1 MRDPAAR
8 GRLFRKYV
16 VVLLVLVG
24 GVLMASSLVELYFS
38 YRETQRG
45 IVRVERATA
54 GAAAARIEQFLREVE
69 LQVLETTR
77 TASDDP
83 DASQVGPARLGFR
96 EGLGAALAEQRE
108 LDFLRVLRNV
118 PAIAELSH
126 LDLAG
131 KEQLRVSRLEP
142 DVVGSQEDFSRAP
155 KFLQAKA
162 GKTYWSPVY
171 LKNEF
176 EPYATLAVPS
186 GKHAVEVTTAE
197 VSLGAVLR
205 TVSQIE
211 VGPGGYVYVVDSRDQ
226 LVAHPDGRLLRTR
239 RDLST
244 LAQVQ
249 AARAERSGPAS
260 EAVVADG
267 LGGGRVLAAHAT
279 IAPLGWLVFVERPAA
294 DAYAPLRAPI
304 VRSAVIF
311 VLGLGLS
318 VLASILLARRMVAP
332 IRVLQEGA
340 ARIGAGD
347 LGHRIAV
354 RTGDELEALSDELNR
369 TAGQL
374 QESYANLEQKVEE
387 RTRELAK
394 ANAGLT
400 EALEQQT
407 ATAEILRV
415 ISSSP
420 TDIQPVL
427 DAVVQSAARLCEAY
441 DVLIRLRERDNLR
454 LAAHHGP
461 IATPIG
467 DSRLIDR
474 GWVPGRAVID
484 RQPVHV
490 HDIIEDG
497 AEFPLGQAAAI
508 QAGHRTILA
517 VPLLREDEAIGVIV
531 IRRRERRP
539 FTHKQIALLQTFADQ
554 AVIAIENVRLFKEL
568 EARNRDLTEALEQ
581 QTATAEILRVIS
593 SSPTDIRPVLDAVAQ
608 NATRLCEAYDAIIA
622 LRDGDTLRVGTHH
635 GPIPPP
641 FEVRPLNRDWVAG
654 RAVVDQQVV
663 HVHNLAASGV
673 EFPLGQA
680 DAVRL
685 GYRTT
690 LGVPLL
696 REGEA
701 IGVILIRRLEVR
713 PFTEK
718 QIALLQTFTDQAV
731 IAIENVRLFKELE
744 ARNRD
749 LTETLE
755 QQTATSEVL
764 RVISSSPTDIQPV
777 LDTVAESA
785 ARLCES
791 LDAAIWRRDGDRL
804 LLAAHHGAIP
814 LGPTGEFTLPLVR
827 GTAPGRSVVDGR
839 TVHVT
844 DLQGEVDEFPQGSEL
859 ARRMGFRTTLNAP
872 LMREGVAIGTITLRR
887 SEAQPFTKR
896 QVALLETFADQ
907 AVIAIENVRLFKELE
922 ARTAQLTRSVEE
934 LRALGEVS
942 RALSSTLDL
951 ETVLSTIASHASQLA
966 GTDSCTVYEYDEQA
980 EAFLFRATHNLAEEV
995 EAVARRAPIRRGEG
1009 VAGRMAVTRAPV
1021 QVSDI
1026 ATTGAYQGPLRDVL
1040 LRTGT
1045 RALLGI
1051 PLLREG
1057 HLVGGLT
1064 VTRRM
1069 PGEFSPEIIE
1079 LLQTFATQSALA
1091 IQNARLFR
1099 DLGVARREA
1108 ETANEAKSAFLA
1120 TMSHEIRTPMNAVIG
1135 MSGLLL
1141 STELTDE
1148 QREYAEIVRSS
1159 GDALLTVINDVLD
1172 FSKIEA
1178 GRMDLEAQ
1186 PFDLREGVEAALDLV
1201 SARAAEK
1208 GLDLAYLIADDAPAA
1223 IVGDVARLRQ
1233 ILLNLLSNAV
1243 KFTEAGEVVLSV
1255 TAKRLDGPDALY
1267 ELAFSVRDTGIG
1279 IPTDRIDRLFESFS
1293 QVDASTA
1300 RKYGGTGLGLA
1311 ISKRLTELMGGT
1323 MSVESRL
1330 GHGSEFRFTVR
1341 APSAEGAVP
1350 PRRELRGTQPTLD
1363 GKTVLVVDDNE
1374 TNRRILAA
1382 YLDSWGMAVRMTG
1395 SPREALAWIEG
1406 GEPFDVGILD
1416 MHMPELDGVAL
1427 ARAIRQHR
1435 TASALPLLLFTSLG
1449 RREAGAEGV
1458 GFSAHL
1464 TKPIKPSQ
1472 LFDALAGALVGQL
1485 TRVEKRAP
1493 ARVELDPEM
1502 AHRHPLRILLAE
1514 DNVVNQKLAL
1524 RLLEQMGYRA
1534 DVAANGLEAVE
1545 AVERQPY
1552 DLVFMDVQMP
1562 EMDGFE
1568 ASREIN
1574 RRWSGDRRPR
1584 IVAMTANALQGDRE
1598 LCLAAGMD
1606 DYMSKPIRVEELIAA
1621 LERSAARGPDPIRA
1635 PGAGASPTSAG
1646 VDGTST
1652 PALDP
1657 AALEHLRATM
1667 GAAFVHELLSTF
1679 VEDSRELVGTM
1690 RRALGTMDADS
1701 FRRAAHSLKSNAA
1714 SFGAMT
1720 LSTLARDLEALARSG
1735 SLEGAAPR
1743 VERLAGEC
1751 ERVVRALR
1759 EVEREPR
1766 A

>member
-1 MRDPAAR
+1 MKNPAAR

-54 GAAAARIEQFLREVE
+54 GRAAARIEQFLREVE

-108 LDFLRVLRNV
+108 LDFVRVLRNV

-142 DVVGSQEDFSRAP
+142 DVVGSQQDFSQTPRFVEAR
-155 KFLQAKA
+155 A

-171 LKNEF
+171 FKNEI
-176 EPYATLAVPS
+176 EPYITLAVPS

-197 VSLGAVLR
+197 VNLGAVLR
-205 TVSQIE
+205 AVSKIE
-211 VGPGGYVYVVDSRDQ
+211 VGPGGYAYVVDSRDQ
-226 LVAHPDGRLLRTR
+226 LVAHPDYRVLRAK

-244 LAQVQ
+244 LSQVK
-249 AARAERSGPAS
+249 AARADRPGVAADAAA
-260 EAVVADG
+260 AVVADG
-267 LGGGRVLAAHAT
+267 LQGGQVLAAHAA

-304 VRSAVIF
+304 IRSAVIF

-340 ARIGAGD
+340 ARIGAGE
-347 LGHRIAV
+347 LGHRIEV
-354 RTGDELEALSDELNR
+354 QTGDELEALADELNR

-374 QESYANLEQKVEE
+374 QESYATLEQKVEE
-387 RTRELAK
+387 RTRELAQ

-400 EALEQQT
+400 ETLEQQT

-427 DAVVQSAARLCEAY
+427 DAVAQSATRLCDAY
-441 DVLIRLRERDNLR
+441 DAMIALREGDKLR
-454 LAAHHGP
+454 VGAHHGP
-461 IATPIG
+461 IPIPWRA
-467 DSRLIDR
+467 DPRPLNR
-474 GWVPGRAVID
+474 GWVFGRAVVD
-484 RQPVHV
+484 RQVVHV
-490 HDIIEDG
+490 HDLAASG
-497 AEFPLGQAAAI
+497 AEFPLGQTDAVK
-508 QAGHRTILA
+508 AGHRTTLG
-517 VPLLREDEAIGVIV
+517 VPLLREGEAIGVIL
-531 IRRRERRP
+531 IRRLEVRP
-539 FTHKQIALLQTFADQ
+539 FTDKQIALLQTFADQ

-568 EARNRDLTEALEQ
+568 EARNSDLTEAL
-581 QTATAEILRVIS
+581 A
-593 SSPTDIRPVLDAVAQ
+593 
-608 NATRLCEAYDAIIA
+608 
-622 LRDGDTLRVGTHH
+622 
-635 GPIPPP
+635 
-641 FEVRPLNRDWVAG
+641 
-654 RAVVDQQVV
+654 
-663 HVHNLAASGV
+663 
-673 EFPLGQA
+673 
-680 DAVRL
+680 
-685 GYRTT
+685 
-690 LGVPLL
+690 
-696 REGEA
+696 
-701 IGVILIRRLEVR
+701 
-713 PFTEK
+713 
-718 QIALLQTFTDQAV
+718 
-731 IAIENVRLFKELE
+731 
-744 ARNRD
+744 
-749 LTETLE
+749 

-764 RVISSSPTDIQPV
+764 RVISSSPTDVGPV
-777 LDTVAESA
+777 FDAIVESA
-785 ARLCES
+785 VRLCEAFAGAV
-791 LDAAIWRRDGDRL
+791 LRFDGEMLHPAALYG
-804 LLAAHHGAIP
+804 
-814 LGPTGEFTLPLVR
+814 
-827 GTAPGRSVVDGR
+827 PGRDRILSTWEGF
-839 TVHVT
+839 
-844 DLQGEVDEFPQGSEL
+844 FPYRPGPE
-859 ARRMGFRTTLNAP
+859 
-872 LMREGVAIGTITLRR
+872 VAIGQAVLERRVIHIEDVLSLPMNPLR
-887 SEAQPFTKR
+887 EATQQAGGYRAFLAVPMLRDDGVAGIIACWRAEARAFTDR
-896 QVALLETFADQ
+896 QINLMRTFADQ

-934 LRALGEVS
+934 LKALGEVG
-942 RALSSTLDL
+942 RALGSTLDL

-995 EAVARRAPIRRGEG
+995 AAVARRAPIRRGEG
-1009 VAGRMAVTRAPV
+1009 VAGRMAVTRAPA

-1026 ATTGAYQGPLRDVL
+1026 AATGAYQGPLRDVL

-1057 HLVGGLT
+1057 HLIGGLT
-1064 VTRRM
+1064 VTRKT

-1141 STELTDE
+1141 TTELTGE

-1178 GRMDLEAQ
+1178 GRMELEAQ

-1208 GLDLAYLIADDAPAA
+1208 GLDLAYLIADDAPSA

-1243 KFTEAGEVVLSV
+1243 KFTDTGEVVLSV
-1255 TAKRLDGPDALY
+1255 TAKRLDGPGPLY

-1279 IPTDRIDRLFESFS
+1279 IPTDRIGRLFESFS

-1311 ISKRLTELMGGT
+1311 ISKRLTEMMGGA
-1323 MSVESRL
+1323 MSVESRM
-1330 GHGSEFRFTVR
+1330 GHGSEFRFTIR
-1341 APSAEGAVP
+1341 ARSAEGAVP

-1395 SPREALAWIEG
+1395 SPREALAWIQA
-1406 GEPFDVGILD
+1406 GEAFDVGILD
-1416 MHMPELDGVAL
+1416 MHMPELDGVTL
-1427 ARAIRQHR
+1427 ARAIREHR
-1435 TASALPLLLFTSLG
+1435 TAAALPLLLFTSLG
-1449 RREAGAEGV
+1449 RREAGAESV
-1458 GFSAHL
+1458 GFAAHL

-1472 LFDALAGALVGQL
+1472 LFDALAGVLAGHL
-1485 TRVEKRAP
+1485 TRVEKRTP
-1493 ARVELDPEM
+1493 TRLELDPGM
-1502 AHRHPLRILLAE
+1502 AQRHPLRILLAE
-1514 DNVVNQKLAL
+1514 DNIVNQKLAL

-1552 DLVFMDVQMP
+1552 DLVLMDVQMP

-1568 ASREIN
+1568 ASREIT
-1574 RRWSGDRRPR
+1574 RRWPGEQRPR

-1606 DYMSKPIRVEELIAA
+1606 DYVSKPIRVEELVAA
-1621 LERSAARGPDPIRA
+1621 LERSTARGPEPTRA
-1635 PGAGASPTSAG
+1635 GGPAGSVGQPTVGA
-1646 VDGTST
+1646 DGTST
-1652 PALDP
+1652 AVLDP
-1657 AALEHLRATM
+1657 AALQQLRATM
-1667 GAAFVHELLSTF
+1667 GAGFLDELLSTF
-1679 VEDSRELVGTM
+1679 MEDSRELVGTM
-1690 RRALGTMDADS
+1690 RRALAALDTDS

-1720 LSTLARDLEALARSG
+1720 LSSLAKDLEALARSG
-1735 SLEGAAPR
+1735 SLDGAAPR
-1743 VERLAGEC
+1743 VERLAAEC

-1759 EVEREPR
+1759 EVEGEPR
-1766 A
+1766 P